1 MLVVIINLN
10 EVYTG
15 DQDSVIPCMGTRR
28 LVDRLAKTLGLKT
41 TVPYSSWFV
50 DKQVGGWTQVYGN
63 HLSYATVRGASHGT
77 PVTQG
82 HMAPCLKLVPLP
94 STRVVPFHPIS
105 VWNFFT

>member
-1 MLVVIINLN
+1 MIINLN

-50 DKQVGGWTQVYGN
+50 DKQVNIHALTIIV
-63 HLSYATVRGASHGT
+63 
-77 PVTQG
+77 
-82 HMAPCLKLVPLP
+82 
-94 STRVVPFHPIS
+94 
-105 VWNFFT
+105 